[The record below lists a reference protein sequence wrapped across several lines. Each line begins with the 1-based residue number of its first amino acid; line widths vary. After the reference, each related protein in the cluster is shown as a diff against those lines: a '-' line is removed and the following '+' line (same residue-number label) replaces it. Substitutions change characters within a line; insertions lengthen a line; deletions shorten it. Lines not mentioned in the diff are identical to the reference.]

1 MNKIKCKTDEVFTTS
16 DGKEHTDK
24 GTALSLQ
31 KLLNFNAS
39 WEYNW
44 TEGMDRIRYTPA
56 ALAYYGTG
64 SKAIRPNEYAVRNYI
79 YENKDMI
86 KEMIESIEKVEIEY
100 ETK

>member
-16 DGKEHTDK
+16 NGLEHTDK
-24 GTALSLQ
+24 GTALRMQ
-31 KLLNFNAS
+31 KQLNFNAS

-64 SKAIRPNEYAVRNYI
+64 SKTIRTGMYQVRNYI